1 MAEAGLF
8 LGWGQ
13 VVRGREE
20 QALERFNES
29 MQFYARLQDQ
39 GRIESFDVALLTP
52 HGGDLQGFILIRG
65 SAEQI
70 DSLRRDEEFER
81 LQQKVDLIVDRLG
94 SSTRSSTRG
103 SPWAWASIRTPSA
116 SSARALRD
124 GGRGNRHRMRAC
136 PTSST

>member
-13 VVRGREE
+13 VVRGREK

-29 MQFYARLQDQ
+29 MQLYARLQDQ

-94 SSTRSSTRG
+94 
-103 SPWAWASIRTPSA
+103 IVD
-116 SSARALRD
+116 ALVDEGLAEGMGMYQDAVGELR
-124 GGRGNRHRMRAC
+124 
-136 PTSST
+136 

>member
-29 MQFYARLQDQ
+29 MQLYARLQDQ
-39 GRIESFDVALLTP
+39 GRIESFDVALLNP
-52 HGGDLQGFILIRG
+52 HGGDLQGFVLIRG

-70 DSLRRDEEFER
+70 DSLRRDEEFQR

-94 SSTRSSTRG
+94 
-103 SPWAWASIRTPSA
+103 IVD
-116 SSARALRD
+116 ALVDEGLAEGMGIYQDVIGELR
-124 GGRGNRHRMRAC
+124 
-136 PTSST
+136 

>member
-1 MAEAGLF
+1 MAEAALF

-29 MQFYARLQDQ
+29 MQFYARLQEQ

-94 SSTRSSTRG
+94 
-103 SPWAWASIRTPSA
+103 IVN
-116 SSARALRD
+116 ALVDERLAEGMGVYQD
-124 GGRGNRHRMRAC
+124 AIGELR
-136 PTSST
+136 

>member
-94 SSTRSSTRG
+94 
-103 SPWAWASIRTPSA
+103 IVD
-116 SSARALRD
+116 ALVDERLAVGMGIYQD
-124 GGRGNRHRMRAC
+124 AIGELR
-136 PTSST
+136 